1 MAKTVDTYSTIE
13 QFRTKYNELAVDVG
27 DKSGLR
33 TENTQTVI
41 DALNSLEDKSFFFQE
56 FIYTATAGQTT
67 YTGGDDFANVLRL
80 RQDRFQVF
88 KNSTLLLEG
97 ADYSIS
103 QVTGNIYFRLVLT
116 SGASAGDKV
125 VIYSF
130 TGSYLGTST
139 IGGQSVGF
147 FTETAANTIFNN
159 NDSGLI
165 LNGNFA
171 DDASRVTTLTGTNT
185 IEMYGKTFHDGD
197 FTVDTGHTITAPTFT
212 DSTATITGGVG
223 TGFNTITSTIFIGNL
238 SGTTA
243 ALSSTVTAGGDIT
256 SSTDI
261 IAGSEFVIGNAR
273 IDQTDLEKI
282 DDLVNGTVSASKV
295 VVVDSNKDITG
306 FRNVGATGTIT
317 AGGDI
322 TSSTDIIAGSEFVI
336 GSARVSEA
344 ELEILDGATLS
355 TTEINYLDGTTLG
368 NVVASKAVAVS
379 SDKDITGFRNI
390 TATGTISTSSELDGG
405 SLDISGNADIDGNL
419 DVGGNLTFNG
429 VTFQEYA
436 QDKVSGLLNH
446 GSHTNITATYDD
458 AADKILLT
466 GVPTYGD
473 NDVAALTVGGTG
485 ITETYTGD
493 GNSLTFATDPG
504 DGLIHSGSGV
514 SDKIKLDY
522 EVVSNAPSSVGS
534 TKVGHLWFVV

>member
-56 FIYTATAGQTT
+56 FIYTATAGQTI

-88 KNSTLLLEG
+88 RNSTLLLEG

-261 IAGSEFVIGNAR
+261 IAGSEFIIGSAR

-282 DDLVNGTVSASKV
+282 DDLSNGTVIASKV
-295 VVVDSNKDITG
+295 VAVDSNKDITG
-306 FRNVGATGTIT
+306 FRNISATGTIG

-336 GSARVSEA
+336 GSARVNET
-344 ELEILDGATLS
+344 ELEIIDGATLS

-368 NVVASKAVAVS
+368 TVTASNVVAVD
-379 SDKDITGFRNI
+379 SDKDIGGFRNV
-390 TATGTISTSSELDGG
+390 TLSGELDAG
-405 SLDISGNADIDGNL
+405 SLDINGNADISGNTNFGG
-419 DVGGNLTFNG
+419 DVDIDGNLTFNG
-429 VTFQEYA
+429 TTFQEFA
-436 QDKVSGLLNH
+436 QDKVAGLLNH
-446 GSHTNITATYDD
+446 SGHANITASYSD
-458 AADKILLT
+458 ATDKIILT

-473 NDVAALTVGGTG
+473 SDVNDLMVA
-485 ITETYTGD
+485 
-493 GNSLTFATDPG
+493 G
-504 DGLIHSGSGV
+504 DGLIETFSGSGDSTRLQFNV
-514 SDKIKLDY
+514 DASEGIRVHNDKVKLDY
-522 EVVSNAPSSVGS
+522 EIVSTAPSSVGS
-534 TKVGHLWFVV
+534 TSTGHIWFVV

>member
-33 TENTQTVI
+33 TENTETVI

-56 FIYTATAGQTT
+56 FIYTATAGQSVF
-67 YTGGDDFANVLRL
+67 TGADDFSNTLRL

-103 QVTGNIYFRLVLT
+103 QVTGNIYFRLTLT
-116 SGASAGDKV
+116 SAAAANDMV

-139 IGGQSVGF
+139 IGGQSIGF
-147 FTETAANTIFNN
+147 FTETSENTIYNN
-159 NDSGLI
+159 NDSGII
-165 LNGNFA
+165 LNGNYA
-171 DDASRVTTLTGTNT
+171 DDANRVTALTGTNT

-223 TGFNTITSTIFIGNL
+223 TGFNSITSTIFNGNL

-243 ALSSTVTAGGDIT
+243 VLTSTV
-256 SSTDI
+256 
-261 IAGSEFVIGNAR
+261 
-273 IDQTDLEKI
+273 Q
-282 DDLVNGTVSASKV
+282 
-295 VVVDSNKDITG
+295 
-306 FRNVGATGTIT
+306 

-336 GSARVSEA
+336 GSARIDQTDLEKIDDLTNGTVIASKVVAVDSNKDITGFRNITATGDITAGSEFVIGNARVDEA

-368 NVVASKAVAVS
+368 TVVASKAVAVN
-379 SDKDITGFRNI
+379 SDKDISGFRNV
-390 TATGTISTSSELDGG
+390 TATGEIEGG
-405 SLDISGNADIDGNL
+405 SLDINGNADISGNTNFSG
-419 DVGGNLTFNG
+419 DVDIDGNLTFNG
-429 VTFQEYA
+429 TTFQEFA
-436 QDKVSGLLNH
+436 QDKVKGLLDH
-446 GSHTNITATYDD
+446 GGHSNITASYEDEN
-458 AADKILLT
+458 DKIILT
-466 GVPTYGD
+466 AAPQYGD
-473 NDVAALTVGGTG
+473 SDVNDLMVAGAGLSESYTGTG
-485 ITETYTGD
+485 SGTR
-493 GNSLTFATDPG
+493 LTFAVNASEG
-504 DGLIHSGSGV
+504 IKLE
-514 SDKIKLDY
+514 SDNVKLDY
-522 EVVSNAPSSVGS
+522 AIVSTAPTGVGS
-534 TKVGHLWFVV
+534 TSTGHIWFVV

>member
-261 IAGSEFVIGNAR
+261 IAGSEFVIG
-273 IDQTDLEKI
+273 
-282 DDLVNGTVSASKV
+282 
-295 VVVDSNKDITG
+295 
-306 FRNVGATGTIT
+306 
-317 AGGDI
+317 
-322 TSSTDIIAGSEFVI
+322 
-336 GSARVSEA
+336 SARVGEA

>member
-33 TENTQTVI
+33 TENTETVI

-56 FIYTATAGQTT
+56 FIYTSTAGQTVFQ
-67 YTGGDDFANVLRL
+67 GVDDFNNTLRL

-103 QVTGNIYFRLVLT
+103 QVVGNIYFRITLT
-116 SGASAGDKV
+116 TAVNVDDMV

-139 IGGQSVGF
+139 EGGTAIGF
-147 FTETAANTIFNN
+147 FTETAANTIYNH
-159 NDSGLI
+159 NDNGVI
-165 LNGNFA
+165 INGNYA
-171 DDASRVTTLTGTNT
+171 DAASRVTTLTGTND
-185 IEMYGKTFHDGD
+185 IELYGKTFLNGNL
-197 FTVDTGHTITAPTFT
+197 TVDTGHTITAPTFT

-223 TGFNTITSTIFIGNL
+223 TGFTAITSTVFNGNL

-243 ALSSTVTAGGDIT
+243 VLTSTV
-256 SSTDI
+256 
-261 IAGSEFVIGNAR
+261 
-273 IDQTDLEKI
+273 Q
-282 DDLVNGTVSASKV
+282 
-295 VVVDSNKDITG
+295 
-306 FRNVGATGTIT
+306 

-336 GSARVSEA
+336 GSARIDQTD
-344 ELEILDGATLS
+344 LEKIDDLT
-355 TTEINYLDGTTLG
+355 NGT
-368 NVVASKAVAVS
+368 VIASKAVAV
-379 SDKDITGFRNI
+379 DTNKDITGFRNI
-390 TATGTISTSSELDGG
+390 TLTGELDAG
-405 SLDISGNADIDGNL
+405 SLDISGNVDVDGILETDGFSLNGVTVSSTATELNFNDGSTQGTIVANRTVVVDANKDITGFRNVTLSGELDAGSL
-419 DVGGNLTFNG
+419 DVSGNVDIAGNLTFSG
-429 VTFQEYA
+429 VTFQEFA

-446 GSHTNITATYDD
+446 SSHTNITASYDD
-458 AADKILLT
+458 AADKIILT

-493 GNSLTFATDPG
+493 GNALTFATDPG
-504 DGLIHSGSGV
+504 HGLKHSGSLV
-514 SDKIKLDY
+514 TDKIQLDY
-522 EVVSNAPSSVGS
+522 EIVSSAPSSVDG
-534 TKVGHLWFVV
+534 TEVGHLWFVI

>member
-56 FIYTATAGQTT
+56 FIYTATAGQTI

-88 KNSTLLLEG
+88 RNSTLLLEG

-261 IAGSEFVIGNAR
+261 IAGSEFIIGSAR

-282 DDLVNGTVSASKV
+282 DDLSNGTVIASKV
-295 VVVDSNKDITG
+295 VAVDSNKDITG
-306 FRNVGATGTIT
+306 FRNISATGTIG

-336 GSARVSEA
+336 GSARVNET
-344 ELEILDGATLS
+344 ELEIIDGATLS

-368 NVVASKAVAVS
+368 TVTASNVVAVDS
-379 SDKDITGFRNI
+379 SKDIGGFRNV
-390 TATGTISTSSELDGG
+390 TLSGELDAG
-405 SLDISGNADIDGNL
+405 SLDINGNADISGNTNFGG
-419 DVGGNLTFNG
+419 DVDIDGNLTFNG
-429 VTFQEYA
+429 ITFQEFA
-436 QDKVSGLLNH
+436 QDKVAGLLNH
-446 GSHTNITATYDD
+446 SGHANITASYSD
-458 AADKILLT
+458 ATDKIILT

-473 NDVAALTVGGTG
+473 SDVNDLMVA
-485 ITETYTGD
+485 
-493 GNSLTFATDPG
+493 G
-504 DGLIHSGSGV
+504 DGLIETFSGSGDSTRLQFNV
-514 SDKIKLDY
+514 DASEGIRVHNDKVKLDY
-522 EVVSNAPSSVGS
+522 EIVSTAPSSVGS
-534 TKVGHLWFVV
+534 TSTGHIWFVV

>member
-33 TENTQTVI
+33 TENTETVI

-56 FIYTATAGQTT
+56 FIYTATAGQSVF
-67 YTGGDDFANVLRL
+67 TGADDFSNTLRL

-103 QVTGNIYFRLVLT
+103 QVTGNIYFRLTLT
-116 SGASAGDKV
+116 SAAAANDMV

-139 IGGQSVGF
+139 IGGQSIGF
-147 FTETAANTIFNN
+147 FTETSENTIYNN
-159 NDSGLI
+159 NDSGII
-165 LNGNFA
+165 LNGNYA
-171 DDASRVTTLTGTNT
+171 DDANRVTALTGTNT

-223 TGFNTITSTIFIGNL
+223 TGFSSITSTIFNGNL
-238 SGTTA
+238 SGGTA
-243 ALSSTVTAGGDIT
+243 ALTSTVTAGGDIT

-273 IDQTDLEKI
+273 
-282 DDLVNGTVSASKV
+282 VNET
-295 VVVDSNKDITG
+295 
-306 FRNVGATGTIT
+306 
-317 AGGDI
+317 
-322 TSSTDIIAGSEFVI
+322 
-336 GSARVSEA
+336 
-344 ELEILDGATLS
+344 ELEIIDGATLS

-368 NVVASKAVAVS
+368 TVVASKAVAVD

-390 TATGTISTSSELDGG
+390 TATGDITAGSEFVIGNARIDQTDLEKIDDLTNGTVIASKAVAVDSNKDITGFRNVTATGEIEGG
-405 SLDISGNADIDGNL
+405 SLDINGNADISGNTNFGG
-419 DVGGNLTFNG
+419 DVDIDGNLTFNG
-429 VTFQEYA
+429 ETFQEYA
-436 QDKVSGLLNH
+436 QDKVKGLLDHNDH
-446 GSHTNITATYDD
+446 SNITADYQDNN
-458 AADKILLT
+458 DKIILT
-466 GVPTYGD
+466 AAPQYGD
-473 NDVAALTVGGTG
+473 SDVNDLMVAGAGLSESYTGTG
-485 ITETYTGD
+485 SDTR
-493 GNSLTFATDPG
+493 LTFAVNASEG
-504 DGLIHSGSGV
+504 IKLE
-514 SDKIKLDY
+514 SDNVKLDY
-522 EVVSNAPSSVGS
+522 AIVSTAPSGVGS
-534 TKVGHLWFVV
+534 TSTGHIWFVV

>member
-33 TENTQTVI
+33 TENTETVI

-56 FIYTATAGQTT
+56 FIYTATAGQSVF
-67 YTGGDDFANVLRL
+67 TGADDFSNTLRL

-103 QVTGNIYFRLVLT
+103 QVTGNIYFRLTLT
-116 SGASAGDKV
+116 SAAAANDMV

-139 IGGQSVGF
+139 IGGQSIGF
-147 FTETAANTIFNN
+147 FTETSENTIYNN
-159 NDSGLI
+159 NDSGII
-165 LNGNFA
+165 LNGNYA
-171 DDASRVTTLTGTNT
+171 DDANRVTALTGTNT

-223 TGFNTITSTIFIGNL
+223 TGFSSITSTIFNGNL
-238 SGTTA
+238 SGGTA
-243 ALSSTVTAGGDIT
+243 ALTSTVTAGGDIT

-273 IDQTDLEKI
+273 
-282 DDLVNGTVSASKV
+282 VNET
-295 VVVDSNKDITG
+295 
-306 FRNVGATGTIT
+306 
-317 AGGDI
+317 
-322 TSSTDIIAGSEFVI
+322 
-336 GSARVSEA
+336 
-344 ELEILDGATLS
+344 ELEIIDGATLS

-368 NVVASKAVAVS
+368 TVVASKAVAVN

-390 TATGTISTSSELDGG
+390 TATGDITAGSEFVIGNARIDQTDLEKIDDLTNGTVIASKAVAVDSNKDITGFRNVTATGEIEGG
-405 SLDISGNADIDGNL
+405 SLDINGNADISGNTNFGG
-419 DVGGNLTFNG
+419 DVDIDGNLTFNG
-429 VTFQEYA
+429 ETFQEYA
-436 QDKVSGLLNH
+436 QDKVKGLLDHNDH
-446 GSHTNITATYDD
+446 SNITADYQDNN
-458 AADKILLT
+458 DKIILT
-466 GVPTYGD
+466 AAPQYGD
-473 NDVAALTVGGTG
+473 SDVNDLMVAGAGLSESYTGTG
-485 ITETYTGD
+485 SDTR
-493 GNSLTFATDPG
+493 LTFAVNASEG
-504 DGLIHSGSGV
+504 IKLE
-514 SDKIKLDY
+514 SDNVKLDY
-522 EVVSNAPSSVGS
+522 AIVSTAPSGVGS
-534 TKVGHLWFVV
+534 TSTGHIWFVV

>member
-33 TENTQTVI
+33 TENTETVI

-56 FIYTATAGQTT
+56 FIYTATAGQSVF
-67 YTGGDDFANVLRL
+67 TGADDFSNTLRL

-103 QVTGNIYFRLVLT
+103 QVTGNIYFRLTLT
-116 SGASAGDKV
+116 SAAAANDMV

-139 IGGQSVGF
+139 IGGQSIGF
-147 FTETAANTIFNN
+147 FTETSENTIYNN
-159 NDSGLI
+159 NDSGII
-165 LNGNFA
+165 LNGNYA
-171 DDASRVTTLTGTNT
+171 DDANRVTALTGTNT

-223 TGFNTITSTIFIGNL
+223 TGFSSITSTIFNGNL
-238 SGTTA
+238 SGGTA
-243 ALSSTVTAGGDIT
+243 ALTSTVTAGGDIT

-273 IDQTDLEKI
+273 
-282 DDLVNGTVSASKV
+282 VNET
-295 VVVDSNKDITG
+295 
-306 FRNVGATGTIT
+306 
-317 AGGDI
+317 
-322 TSSTDIIAGSEFVI
+322 
-336 GSARVSEA
+336 
-344 ELEILDGATLS
+344 ELEIIDGATLS

-368 NVVASKAVAVS
+368 SVTASNVVAVDSSKDITGFRNVTATGDITAGSEFVIGNARIDQTDLEKIDDLTNGTVIASKAVAVDS
-379 SDKDITGFRNI
+379 NKDITGFRNI
-390 TATGTISTSSELDGG
+390 TATGDITATGTISTSGELDGG

-429 VTFQEYA
+429 ETFQEYA

-446 GSHTNITATYDD
+446 SSHTNITATYDD

-534 TKVGHLWFVV
+534 TKVGHIWFVV

>member
-33 TENTQTVI
+33 TENTETVI

-56 FIYTATAGQTT
+56 FIYTATAGQSVF
-67 YTGGDDFANVLRL
+67 TGADDFSNTLRL

-103 QVTGNIYFRLVLT
+103 QVTGNIYFRLTLT
-116 SGASAGDKV
+116 SAAAANDMV

-139 IGGQSVGF
+139 IGGQSIGF
-147 FTETAANTIFNN
+147 FTETSENTIYNN
-159 NDSGLI
+159 NDSGII
-165 LNGNFA
+165 LNGNYA
-171 DDASRVTTLTGTNT
+171 DDANRVTALTGTNT

-223 TGFNTITSTIFIGNL
+223 TGFSSITSTIFNGNL
-238 SGTTA
+238 SGGTA
-243 ALSSTVTAGGDIT
+243 ALTSTV
-256 SSTDI
+256 
-261 IAGSEFVIGNAR
+261 
-273 IDQTDLEKI
+273 
-282 DDLVNGTVSASKV
+282 
-295 VVVDSNKDITG
+295 
-306 FRNVGATGTIT
+306 T

-336 GSARVSEA
+336 GSARVNET
-344 ELEILDGATLS
+344 ELEIIDGATLS

-368 NVVASKAVAVS
+368 TVVASKAVAVD

-390 TATGTISTSSELDGG
+390 TATGDITAGSEFVIGNARIDQTDLEKIDDLTNGTVIASKAVAVDSNKDITGFRNVTATGEIEGG
-405 SLDISGNADIDGNL
+405 SLDINGNADISGNTNFGG
-419 DVGGNLTFNG
+419 DVDIDGNLTFNG
-429 VTFQEYA
+429 ETFQEYA
-436 QDKVSGLLNH
+436 QDKVKGLLDHNDH
-446 GSHTNITATYDD
+446 SNITADYQDNN
-458 AADKILLT
+458 DKIILT
-466 GVPTYGD
+466 AAPQYGD
-473 NDVAALTVGGTG
+473 SDVNDLMVAGAGLSESYTGTG
-485 ITETYTGD
+485 SDTR
-493 GNSLTFATDPG
+493 LTFAVNASEG
-504 DGLIHSGSGV
+504 IKLE
-514 SDKIKLDY
+514 SDNVKLDY
-522 EVVSNAPSSVGS
+522 AIVSTAPSGVGS
-534 TKVGHLWFVV
+534 TSTGHIWFVV

>member
-56 FIYTATAGQTT
+56 FIYTATAGQTI

-88 KNSTLLLEG
+88 RNSTLLLEG

-261 IAGSEFVIGNAR
+261 IAGSEFIIGSAR

-282 DDLVNGTVSASKV
+282 DDLSNGTVIASKV
-295 VVVDSNKDITG
+295 VAVDSNKDITG
-306 FRNVGATGTIT
+306 FRNISATGTIG

-336 GSARVSEA
+336 GSARVNET
-344 ELEILDGATLS
+344 ELEIIDGATLS

-368 NVVASKAVAVS
+368 TVTASNVVAVDSN
-379 SDKDITGFRNI
+379 KDIGGFRNV
-390 TATGTISTSSELDGG
+390 TLSGELDAG
-405 SLDISGNADIDGNL
+405 SLDINGNADISGNTNFGG
-419 DVGGNLTFNG
+419 DVDIDGNLTFNG
-429 VTFQEYA
+429 ITFQEFA
-436 QDKVSGLLNH
+436 QDKVAGLLNH
-446 GSHTNITATYDD
+446 SGHANITASYSD
-458 AADKILLT
+458 ATDKIILT

-473 NDVAALTVGGTG
+473 SDVNDLMVA
-485 ITETYTGD
+485 
-493 GNSLTFATDPG
+493 G
-504 DGLIHSGSGV
+504 DGLIETFSGSGDSTRLQFNV
-514 SDKIKLDY
+514 DASEGIRVHNDKVKLDY
-522 EVVSNAPSSVGS
+522 EIVSTAPSSVGS
-534 TKVGHLWFVV
+534 TSTGHIWFVV